1 MLHNELSGKLRLFLH
16 YFLYNKIQARFR
28 LVALSFKRYPLITP
42 EKSILIAPTVL
53 TADWFNRPSPKVAA
67 DLIGCTLA
75 RTVEGETVRGLIV
88 ETEAY
93 ESGDPAMYAYETK
106 TDHNAVVFGPAGI
119 AYVYRIYHQY
129 HCFNIVTD
137 REGFPST
144 ILIRAVDLEQRPS
157 WIDPNKEKLP
167 RVAAGPGKMCRTLKI
182 DESLKGISIHPD
194 SGIWVEA
201 RTQDPTITTPTLF
214 DTPPP
219 ITQTTR
225 IGLSKGVDI
234 PWRWY
239 LTDSPA
245 VSRKK

>member
-1 MLHNELSGKLRLFLH
+1 MTAS
-16 YFLYNKIQARFR
+16 
-28 LVALSFKRYPLITP
+28 
-42 EKSILIAPTVL
+42 TVL
-53 TADWFNRPSPKVAA
+53 TADWFNRPSPDVAE
-67 DLIGCTLA
+67 DLIGCTLV
-75 RTVEGETVRGLIV
+75 RVIDGETIRGQIV

-106 TDHNAVVFGPAGI
+106 TAHNEVVHGPAGF

-137 REGFPST
+137 RNGFPST
-144 ILIRAVDLEQRPS
+144 ILIRAVDLETRPS

-167 RVAAGPGKMCRTLKI
+167 KVAAGPGKMCHTLKI

-194 SGIWVEA
+194 SGLWVEA
-201 RTQDPTITTPTLF
+201 RSQPLTTATPSLF
-214 DTPPP
+214 DTPPA

>member
-1 MLHNELSGKLRLFLH
+1 MTAS
-16 YFLYNKIQARFR
+16 
-28 LVALSFKRYPLITP
+28 
-42 EKSILIAPTVL
+42 TVL
-53 TADWFNRPSPKVAA
+53 TADWFNRPSPKVAE
-67 DLIGCTLA
+67 DLIGCTLV
-75 RTVEGETVRGLIV
+75 RVIGGETVRGQIV

-106 TDHNAVVFGPAGI
+106 TAHNAVVHGPPGI
-119 AYVYRIYHQY
+119 AYVYRIYRQY

-137 REGFPST
+137 RDGFPST
-144 ILIRAVDLEQRPS
+144 ILIRAVDLETWPS

-194 SGIWVEA
+194 SGLWVEA
-201 RTQDPTITTPTLF
+201 RSQNPKITTPTLF
-214 DTPPP
+214 DMPPA

-225 IGLSKGVDI
+225 IGLSKGVDL

-245 VSRKK
+245 VSKKAVSKKAVSKK

>member
-1 MLHNELSGKLRLFLH
+1 MAS
-16 YFLYNKIQARFR
+16 
-28 LVALSFKRYPLITP
+28 S
-42 EKSILIAPTVL
+42 TVL
-53 TADWFNRPSPKVAA
+53 TADWFNRPSPNVAE
-67 DLIGCTLA
+67 DLIGCTLV
-75 RTVEGETVRGLIV
+75 RVVDGETVRGQIV

-106 TDHNAVVFGPAGI
+106 TAHNEVVHGPAGFV
-119 AYVYRIYHQY
+119 YVYRIYHRY

-137 REGFPST
+137 RAGFPST
-144 ILIRAVDLEQRPS
+144 ILIRAIDLEARPS

-182 DESLKGISIHPD
+182 DESLKGVLAHPD

-201 RTQDPTITTPTLF
+201 RSHLLTTATPSLF
-214 DTPPP
+214 DTPPV

-225 IGLSKGVDI
+225 IGLSKGIDI